1 MLGGTTTGANE
12 SLEAQVEYKAKR
24 GWKKT
29 KALIDSGAD
38 MNLILQLL
46 VKESGWQL
54 RTEGA
59 PNAHSISGQRLQV
72 YGVVTITMSIIDQ
85 DGKAKTKQN
94 DFVATDLPDYE
105 VILGKP
111 WL

>member
-1 MLGGTTTGANE
+1 M
-12 SLEAQVEYKAKR
+12 EYKAKR

-38 MNLILQLL
+38 VNLISQLL

-72 YGVVTITMSIIDQ
+72 YGVVSVTMSIIDQ
-85 DGKAKTKQN
+85 DGKAKTKRN
-94 DFVATDLPDYE
+94 DFVATDLPDYK

-111 WL
+111 WLRSQNPTVD